1 VLSVVLITRDEAD
14 RIEAALDS
22 VAFAD
27 EVVVVDAGST
37 DATVALAR
45 ARGARVVE
53 ADWPGH
59 VAQKNR
65 AWAEARGDWVL
76 SIDADERVTPALRAA
91 VEAAIRGPAPADGYR
106 LKRLNVWLGTPLR
119 HGRWYP
125 DRRVRL
131 ARKDRARWEGDDPHD
146 HLVVT
151 GVVAD
156 LDADLEHHP
165 YRSLADHLATV
176 DRYTT
181 RSAQVLRARGV
192 RAGWGD
198 LLVRPPWAFL
208 RAWVWEGGWRDGVPG
223 LVVAAIGALY
233 TLLKW
238 ARVRGWVSVPPA

>member
-1 VLSVVLITRDEAD
+1 MLSVVLITRDEAD

-65 AWAEARGDWVL
+65 AWAEAKGDWVL

-91 VEAAIRGPAPADGYR
+91 IEAALRAPTGDGYR
-106 LKRLNVWLGTPLR
+106 VKRLNVWLGTPLR

-165 YRSLADHLATV
+165 YRSLSEHLATV

-198 LLVRPPWAFL
+198 LLLRPPWAFF

-238 ARVRGWVSVPPA
+238 ARVRGWGGAR